1 MKAMISLYIKKAPVS
16 RIFFVLFS
24 FPSET
29 KVVSFDFSKNLLKV
43 DKNESLSYNQ
53 VKIKELFIWELTKEE
68 TKYLNYLT

>member
-1 MKAMISLYIKKAPVS
+1 MKAMVSLYIKKLSVS